1 MIQKEK
7 ETESRS
13 EKKAKKF
20 RLYKFI
26 ALTVLVVFL
35 LGGFVLFE
43 NDITMEN
50 LRYLIKYLDFS
61 SSGAFSE
68 EGTIYYNSDS
78 ENRFYVFRGDLAI
91 ANKSGVT
98 LYDRRGSAVMTD
110 SFTMSSPACAC
121 GDKYL
126 IVYDLGGY
134 QLRVYNSF
142 ALLFDQTFD
151 YPIQSANVNS
161 DGSFCVVTSEKSYHS
176 AVFVY
181 DQNFK
186 QIQQWFSSEKFAVD
200 AELSD
205 RNILSISAIHVEN
218 GALIS
223 DLIQLKIGKE
233 EALSTFTVQEEMPF
247 SHSADQKGAL
257 LLTDSKLRY
266 IEDGKEVSSA
276 DFSDNSLKMIRYGE
290 DLCAAVQDELSV
302 GVSYRVRVFDRKAN
316 ELLSR
321 QFSVQIRDIEI
332 WDKTVYVLTYT
343 GLVIMESG
351 KEAVEIP
358 LSGDYSDLGVLSK
371 NCVIL
376 CSDSVADIRIID

>member
-1 MIQKEK
+1 MQKEK

-20 RLYKFI
+20 RLYKFL

-91 ANKSGVT
+91 ANQSGVT

-110 SFTMSSPACAC
+110 SFTMSDPACAL

-142 ALLFDQTFD
+142 ALLFDRSFD
-151 YPIQSANVNS
+151 YPIQSVAVNS
-161 DGSFCVVTSEKSYHS
+161 DGDFCVVTSEKSYHS
-176 AVFVY
+176 AVFVF

-186 QIQQWFSSEKFAVD
+186 QTQQWFSSEKFAVD
-200 AELSD
+200 AHLSD
-205 RNILSISAIHVEN
+205 RDILSISAIRVEN

-223 DLIQLKIGKE
+223 DLIQFKIGKE
-233 EALSTFTVQEEMPF
+233 GALSTFTVEEEMPL
-247 SHSADQKGAL
+247 SHSSDRKGTL

-266 IEDGKEVSSA
+266 VEDGKEVSAA
-276 DFSDNSLKMIRYGE
+276 DFSENSLRMIRYGE
-290 DLCAAVQDELSV
+290 ELCAVVQDELSV

-321 QFSVQIRDIEI
+321 QFSVQIRDVEV
-332 WDKTVYVLTYT
+332 WEETVYVLTYT
-343 GLVIMESG
+343 GLVIMENG
-351 KEAVEIP
+351 EEAVEIP
-358 LSGDYSDLGVLSK
+358 LSGDYGDLGVLSE

-376 CSDSVADIRIID
+376 CSDTVADIRIFD